1 MSRAETRDKKGR
13 RLPNTLCPTCEYE
26 VDAAMCI
33 GGTDVRPSV
42 GDITLCLKCGE
53 ILIFDEDMKVRLPL
67 VVELMNLPPH
77 TEHTLTIAQE
87 TIRRER
93 PIK

>member
-1 MSRAETRDKKGR
+1 MSKSNMLDAKGKALAETS
-13 RLPNTLCPTCEYE
+13 CPTCDYAA
-26 VDAAMCI
+26 DAATCV
-33 GGTDVRPSV
+33 DKRDARPRV

-67 VVELMNLPPH
+67 VFELMNLPPH
-77 TEHTLTIAQE
+77 TEHALTIAQE